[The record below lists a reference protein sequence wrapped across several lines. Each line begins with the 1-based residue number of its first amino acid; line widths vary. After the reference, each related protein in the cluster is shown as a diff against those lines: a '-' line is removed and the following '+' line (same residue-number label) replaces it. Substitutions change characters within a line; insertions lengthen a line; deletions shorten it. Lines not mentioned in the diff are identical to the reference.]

1 MAMTVGMLL
10 GASLLDAVVGDPR
23 WLPHPVRVM
32 GRVITRVETLV
43 RLHIGKPA
51 TARLAGV
58 VLAVG
63 LPASA
68 FAISWAGIYLAGQ
81 IHVTLAIAT
90 EVLLA
95 AMTLASRDLS
105 DHALAVQRA
114 LEVSLESARS
124 RLGRIVGRDTN
135 QLSESEVVRGVVE
148 TVAESACDGVV
159 APLLYLALGG
169 APLAMAYKAINT
181 LDSMVG
187 HRTPQ
192 LQHFGWASARLDDVA
207 NWVPARLTA
216 VLLLLAGTIQ
226 AGTLRRLR
234 DAARVLVRDG
244 GKHPSPN
251 SGRPEAAMAGVL
263 QVQLGGMNFYQ
274 GMAEQR
280 PYLGDPVRPLERQD
294 IGAAVRLMWIAYL
307 FGLGP
312 AVALVIL

>member
-1 MAMTVGMLL
+1 MTIEVLL
-10 GASLLDAVVGDPR
+10 GASLLDAVMGDPR
-23 WLPHPVRVM
+23 WLPHPVRLM
-32 GRVITRVETLV
+32 GRVIRSAEALV
-43 RLHIGKPA
+43 RPRKRTPA
-51 TARLAGV
+51 AARMAGI
-58 VLAVG
+58 VLALG

-68 FAISWAGIYLAGQ
+68 YAISWAGIYLAGQ
-81 IHVTLAIAT
+81 IHTTLGIAT

-95 AMTLASRDLS
+95 AMTLATRDLS

-124 RLGRIVGRDTN
+124 RLGRIVGRDTDR
-135 QLSESEVVRGVVE
+135 LSEPEVVRGVVE

-159 APLLYLALGG
+159 APLLYLAVGG

-187 HRTPQ
+187 HRTPEHQ
-192 LQHFGWASARLDDVA
+192 DFGWASARLDDAA

-216 VLLLLAGTIQ
+216 VLLLLAGVIQ
-226 AGTLRRLR
+226 TGTLRRLR
-234 DAARVLVRDG
+234 DAARVLLRDG

-263 QVQLGGMNFYQ
+263 QVQLGGTNFYH
-274 GMAEQR
+274 GMAERR
-280 PYLGDPVRPLERQD
+280 PCLGDPVRPLQRQD

-307 FGLGP
+307 FGLVP
-312 AVALVIL
+312 AVALAIL